1 MKRKNW
7 EWRLLSPTSKL
18 FVICTYV
25 LMTLITLAV
34 LLPLLYV
41 LQMTFSSDLSYG
53 FRLLPK
59 GFTLRHYETIF
70 TAGMITKPLTNSI
83 LVTMV
88 SVFIS
93 MLLTV
98 TMAYPLSRKDLVCGK
113 HLNFIVMLPMMISL
127 GFMPTYMLVQELHL
141 MNTYWALILPGAIST
156 YNLIIMRNFFSSIPA
171 SLIESAQLDGA
182 SEMKIL
188 FSIVIPLSKPSI
200 ATISLFYM
208 VSSWNEYFNVILFI
222 RDKGRQTLHAVL
234 QSSLTARLK
243 PPLCAITLMCAWSFR
258 GGKRARNVSVSA
270 LRGARLIRI
279 ILGWIRSRSASWNF
293 WLSNS
298 LRPI

>member
-1 MKRKNW
+1 MKKRNW
-7 EWRLLSPTSKL
+7 EWRLLSPGSKI
-18 FVICTYV
+18 FVICTYM

-53 FRLLPK
+53 FRLWPK
-59 GFTLRHYETIF
+59 GFTLQHYKTIF
-70 TAGMITKPLTNSI
+70 NAGMITKPLMNSI
-83 LVTMV
+83 MVTSV
-88 SVFIS
+88 SVLIS

-98 TMAYPLSRKDLVCGK
+98 MMAYPLSRKDLVGCRQ
-113 HLNFIVMLPMMISL
+113 LNFIVMLPMMISL
-127 GFMPTYMLVQELHL
+127 GFMPTYMLVQELKL

-156 YNLIIMRNFFSSIPA
+156 YNLIIMRNFFSSLPA

-182 SEMKIL
+182 SEMRIL

-222 RDKGRQTLHAVL
+222 RDKGRQTLQVVLRQIVIANENMEGVLDTVYSKHIQYAVVVV
-234 QSSLTARLK
+234 
-243 PPLCAITLMCAWSFR
+243 AIIPIMIVYPFVQRYFTKGVLM
-258 GGKRARNVSVSA
+258 GSVK
-270 LRGARLIRI
+270 G
-279 ILGWIRSRSASWNF
+279 
-293 WLSNS
+293 
-298 LRPI
+298 